1 MGRDTFEKVSDHKID
16 DVSQTSNVVGIVV
29 PNDVGLSSKNG
40 GQRFQHSIV
49 VRGVVCGDTM
59 QFVT

>member
-16 DVSQTSNVVGIVV
+16 DVSQTSNMVSSVV
-29 PNDVGLSSKNG
+29 PTDVGLSSKNG
-40 GQRFQHSIV
+40 GQWFQYSIV
-49 VRGVVCGDTM
+49 VRSIIGGDTV